1 MLGVSSDTSVESL
14 TVRIANLELTISVR
28 QLSPRASS
36 SAGFELVT
44 DLPTVPSVQSTE
56 AAPEEPLVI
65 FDFSPALE
73 RQAIIAVG
81 PRALEALPLNFLQ
94 YLVVKLRSGAQGWT
108 PKARIA
114 RAFRAGVLA
123 GKRLSGETPEESSP
137 SIPFRNVY
145 YVCLRRAGGGPGFWT
160 CDYGAYI
167 RAVESPGGGF
177 DSRSI
182 SHSFPT
188 RAESEAFLVG
198 AKRPWPLAL

>member
-1 MLGVSSDTSVESL
+1 MLGPSADDSVESL

-28 QLSPRASS
+28 QLSPRATSS
-36 SAGFELVT
+36 TGFELVT
-44 DLPTVPSVQSTE
+44 DLPTVPSVQPTQ

-73 RQAIIAVG
+73 RQAIEAIT
-81 PRALEALPLNFLQ
+81 PRALEALHLNFLQ
-94 YLVVKLRSGAQGWT
+94 YLVVKLRSGAQGWS

-123 GKRLSGETPEESSP
+123 GKRLSGEAPEESRP
-137 SIPFRNVY
+137 AIPFRNSY
-145 YVCLRRAGGGPGFWT
+145 YICLRRAGGGPGFWT
-160 CDYGAYI
+160 CDYGGYI
-167 RAVESPGGGF
+167 RAVGSPEGGF